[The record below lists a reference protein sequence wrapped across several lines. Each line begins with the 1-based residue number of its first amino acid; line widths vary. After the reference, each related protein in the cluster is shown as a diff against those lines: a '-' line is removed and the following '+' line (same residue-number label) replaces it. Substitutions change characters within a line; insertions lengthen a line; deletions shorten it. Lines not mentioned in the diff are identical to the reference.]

1 MPLGP
6 AARCRRPTRRQPSA
20 PQVAAKLLN
29 LATCRTIE
37 AQQRR
42 PVGFCRFSSSQKGP
56 IERRRLLG
64 KRHMT
69 GMMAEPPTY
78 NPSWHFE
85 VMNDPKEWQWEPP
98 TTPETRRKHNAEIS
112 VKNLSGKLLR
122 WLENSN
128 MDKPFLDPPSD
139 VLNSSA
145 VVDSPAVADSPELL
159 NSSAV
164 VDSSATIDST
174 AVLDSMAAV
183 ESPAVDSPI
192 VEQSITVPLDD
203 PATIYTE
210 LQQLRSA
217 ILGLENIT
225 KESLRSV
232 RGKFCKNLVR
242 RIRSHDI
249 TTEELL
255 ATMRPLDTATMA
267 HIPEKPLA
275 HNIVL
280 QVRSAVLSTLSK
292 WRAKEHRRDDYREAW
307 EAVLND
313 ALAAT
318 AKGAGFRTLALIIE
332 KAEPMDRNLLPVDRL
347 ATVLYDLIRSIV
359 LAPTNQAK
367 LQNLAELAQVMQF
380 FEPHMR
386 EAIGQKVE
394 SIVAETFHAGLN
406 YEYRFWWMF
415 FKAHYI
421 EMSFSGFEQA
431 VNSYLGS
438 DQRPDDQQT
447 LLLTSAR
454 MFADECLEARSY
466 THFTRQVVRRGYREN
481 DWLTLAGMVMD
492 SRGRVGLTS
501 LWCHLGALKWDIR
514 VFEKL
519 IVLSRKPSPFV
530 VQDTLMVIRGI
541 VSNPLLPSLRFWEAL
556 KDEKSRIMPR
566 KPTSAEASAA
576 PPISDKRIRRTRREL
591 MDLVDKIALWYEKA
605 PELTDRMAFRGVS
618 RCIRYQSE
626 LSGRPTDQVLRSM
639 TNVVMKSLKKGQP
652 APVGRL
658 QHYIA
663 NIVAPSL
670 GVQVAHDCSIIIAS
684 WQKQATVSLEEAIK
698 AKRR

>member
-1 MPLGP
+1 
-6 AARCRRPTRRQPSA
+6 
-20 PQVAAKLLN
+20 
-29 LATCRTIE
+29 
-37 AQQRR
+37 
-42 PVGFCRFSSSQKGP
+42 
-56 IERRRLLG
+56 
-64 KRHMT
+64 MT